1 MMRPG
6 ISDQRGV
13 TLLELLLALSIMAV
27 LLVMLFGAFQMGG
40 MFWEKSE
47 WELLRRDVWRIVPE
61 LVAAQLASPSVA
73 EVYVR
78 DDKGVVAR
86 GTQRRLAFFSQV
98 SLFPEGV
105 GGNFYVEY
113 RIEQRQD
120 GYALLF
126 YERALPFLDL
136 TAPVEAPA
144 DEFFQLVAGCAALS
158 FRYKVWQGDG
168 EAVWQDTWTLEDVA
182 ELPAAVAL
190 TIKKETDGVAV
201 RRVVSLPGRGAEQ

>member
-1 MMRPG
+1 MRLG
-6 ISDQRGV
+6 VFDQRGV

-40 MFWEKSE
+40 TFWEKSE
-47 WELLRRDVWRIVPE
+47 RELLQRDVWRIVPE

-73 EVYVR
+73 AVYAR
-78 DDKGVVAR
+78 DDKGIVAG

-98 SLFPEGV
+98 SLFPESI

-136 TAPVEAPA
+136 TAPVEAPG
-144 DEFFQLVAGCAALS
+144 DDVFELVAGCAALS
-158 FRYKVWQGDG
+158 FRYKIRQNDG
-168 EAVWQDTWTLEDVA
+168 GALWQDTWTLEDAA

-190 TIKKETDGVAV
+190 TIKKETDGIAV
-201 RRVVSLPGRGAEQ
+201 RRVVSLPGAGTEQ

>member
-1 MMRPG
+1 MRLG
-6 ISDQRGV
+6 VSDQRGV

-40 MFWEKSE
+40 TFWERSE
-47 WELLRRDVWRIVPE
+47 RELLRRDVWRIVPE
-61 LVAAQLASPSVA
+61 LVAAQLASPSIA
-73 EVYVR
+73 EVYAR
-78 DDKGVVAR
+78 DEKGIVV
-86 GTQRRLAFFSQV
+86 GGGQNRLAFFSQV
-98 SLFPEGV
+98 SLFPENV

-113 RIEQRQD
+113 RIKRRQD

-144 DEFFQLVAGCAALS
+144 DEVFELLAGCAALS
-158 FRYKVWQGDG
+158 FRYKVRQGDG
-168 EAVWQDTWTLEDVA
+168 EAVWQETWTLDDAA
-182 ELPAAVAL
+182 ELPVAVAL

-201 RRVVSLPGRGAEQ
+201 RRVISLPERGREE